1 MAFNGGYDYRVRV
14 GRREA
19 GESLLDFLA
28 GRYPHSSR
36 AAWRERIAE
45 RLVSVDGRSA
55 SPGDLLAAG
64 QEVVWHRP
72 PWQEPEVPMVYALL
86 HRDEDLLAVAKPS
99 GLPTVPAGGF
109 LDHTLLHLVRRR
121 YPEASPVHRLG
132 RGTSGIVLFV
142 RTSGAGAALTRAW
155 GSSHVTKVYRALVS
169 GHPVRDAFAVDVPI
183 GPTPHPL
190 LGTIHA
196 ASAKGRP
203 AVSHVRV
210 LERREGTALV
220 EVRIETGRPHQ
231 IRIHMAAAG
240 HPLAGDPLY
249 APGGGIRPGEAALP
263 GDMGYRL
270 HHGRLS
276 VPHPAGGSRL
286 DLACL
291 PPPVLRVR
299 TGHPEGEGAQ
309 NNAGRGPVL

>member
-1 MAFNGGYDYRVRV
+1 MAFNGGYDYRIKV
-14 GRREA
+14 GSREA

-28 GRYPHSSR
+28 GRYSHSSR
-36 AAWRERIAE
+36 AAWRDRIAE

-55 SPGDLLAAG
+55 APGDLLAEG

-72 PWQEPEVPMVYALL
+72 PWEEPEVPLVYAVL
-86 HRDEDLLAVAKPS
+86 HRDEDLLAMAKPS

-132 RGTSGIVLFV
+132 RGTSGIVLFA
-142 RTSGAGAALTRAW
+142 RTPAAGAAIARGW
-155 GSSHVTKVYRALVS
+155 RSGGVTKVYRALAS
-169 GHPVRDAFAVDVPI
+169 GHPARDVFAVDVPI
-183 GPTPHPL
+183 GPVPHAL

-196 ASAKGRP
+196 ASAEGRP
-203 AVSHVRV
+203 AVSRVRV
-210 LERREGTALV
+210 LERRETTTLV

-249 APGGGIRPGEAALP
+249 APGGGIRPGETALP
-263 GDMGYRL
+263 GDTGYRL
-270 HHGRLS
+270 HHGRLI
-276 VPHPAGGSRL
+276 VPHPAGGTML

-291 PPPVLRVR
+291 PPAILR
-299 TGHPEGEGAQ
+299 TC
-309 NNAGRGPVL
+309 AGRAEREGGQKGAGSGPVL